1 MIFGSKYLLFYPVG
15 TFWTPRKSRSGKF
28 YLLTSSGYLTSCN
41 QVKNLSFEIFLNI
54 LKTKIIIFSSPLQP
68 GARGPPGEPGPS
80 GKPGNPGIPGLSGPP
95 GPPGDRGL
103 RGQPGMPGMPGLP
116 VGYPHTNVK

>member
-1 MIFGSKYLLFYPVG
+1 M
-15 TFWTPRKSRSGKF
+15 
-28 YLLTSSGYLTSCN
+28 
-41 QVKNLSFEIFLNI
+41 
-54 LKTKIIIFSSPLQP
+54 QP

-116 VGYPHTNVK
+116 VRDTLFSSVNGLILQDTGVNNSLNASTITTHCPDCLRDQ